1 MLQSWT
7 CARASAASQ
16 TSSCWPPGAATSTCS
31 PLRTRSDMRC
41 VQRKLVLALPA
52 VMLLLSLA
60 LTRVAGAQLKQ
71 RCTEVAPGVPPRVE
85 GTNGSDW
92 LVVDCGGT
100 VVHVRWPFIP
110 ALSQIHCALLSTS
123 HDQSSLSCSTCCA
136 QSCSSLFRR
145 HLHV

>member
-1 MLQSWT
+1 
-7 CARASAASQ
+7 
-16 TSSCWPPGAATSTCS
+16 
-31 PLRTRSDMRC
+31 MRC

-110 ALSQIHCALLSTS
+110 ALSQIPL
-123 HDQSSLSCSTCCA
+123 CSAKHQPWSVVIVVLDVLCTVVLE
-136 QSCSSLFRR
+136 SF
-145 HLHV
+145 